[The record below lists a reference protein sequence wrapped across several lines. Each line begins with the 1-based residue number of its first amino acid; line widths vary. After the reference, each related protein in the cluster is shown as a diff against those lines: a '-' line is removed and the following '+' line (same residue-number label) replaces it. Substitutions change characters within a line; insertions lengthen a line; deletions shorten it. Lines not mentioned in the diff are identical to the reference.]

1 VAQEKSYTPD
11 EVAELLQI
19 SKYTVYEMVKR
30 GDLSAYRIGRKLR
43 FQKSDIEEYIKKAKG
58 MDNVYKGVVV
68 SRNGEKF
75 FETGA
80 VAISLIT
87 DVEGEC
93 RIMIE
98 PDDIILAKD
107 IVKSSARNVLRGQ
120 VENVEDCGPVY
131 KIVAQEKSYTPD
143 EVAELLQISKY
154 TVYEMVKRGD
164 LSAYRIGRKL
174 RFQKSDIEEYIK
186 KAKGMDNVYKG
197 VVVSKNGEKIFETGT
212 VAISLV
218 TDSEGECQVT
228 IEPDDIILAK
238 DIVKS
243 SARNV
248 LRGQVEN
255 VEDCGPVYKIRL
267 NVGVPLYAVIT
278 RQSYLDMEIA
288 LGDSLYA
295 IFKSTSVRVL

>member
-1 VAQEKSYTPD
+1 VGLVAQEKSYTPD

-120 VENVEDCGPVY
+120 VENVEDCGPV
-131 KIVAQEKSYTPD
+131 
-143 EVAELLQISKY
+143 
-154 TVYEMVKRGD
+154 
-164 LSAYRIGRKL
+164 
-174 RFQKSDIEEYIK
+174 F
-186 KAKGMDNVYKG
+186 
-197 VVVSKNGEKIFETGT
+197 
-212 VAISLV
+212 
-218 TDSEGECQVT
+218 
-228 IEPDDIILAK
+228 
-238 DIVKS
+238 
-243 SARNV
+243 
-248 LRGQVEN
+248 
-255 VEDCGPVYKIRL
+255 KIRL
-267 NVGVPLYAVIT
+267 NVGIPLYAVIT